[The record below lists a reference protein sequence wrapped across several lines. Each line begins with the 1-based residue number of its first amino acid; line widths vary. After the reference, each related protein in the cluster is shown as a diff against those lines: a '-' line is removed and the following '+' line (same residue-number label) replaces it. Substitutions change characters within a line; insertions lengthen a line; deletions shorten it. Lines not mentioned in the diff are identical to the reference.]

1 MGTVVRSV
9 RASNHRAH
17 RFLPS
22 TRQSGVERFNGELN
36 VEANLPLKLVFL
48 FMEDNVGTLD
58 IEDRYHLG
66 GCEMLGY
73 SLLLHADEQLV
84 AHWDVHSESAPRAW
98 PCSWQAWGQT

>member
-1 MGTVVRSV
+1 M
-9 RASNHRAH
+9 
-17 RFLPS
+17 
-22 TRQSGVERFNGELN
+22 ERFNGELN

-73 SLLLHADEQLV
+73 SLLLHADEQSV
-84 AHWDVHSESAPRAW
+84 RVHRARGRAVGR
-98 PCSWQAWGQT
+98 PGDRRRQFPHPSGMVVGASSSSGLCGEV